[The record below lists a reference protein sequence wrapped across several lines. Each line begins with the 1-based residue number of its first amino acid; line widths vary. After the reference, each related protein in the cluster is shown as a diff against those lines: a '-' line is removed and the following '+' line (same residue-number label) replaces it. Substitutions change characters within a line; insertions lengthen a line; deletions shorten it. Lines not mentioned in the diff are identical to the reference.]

1 MAASPGK
8 RSTSW
13 TNSGVHSPD
22 EIDGAGGKNSS
33 GARRRGM
40 IYGRRS
46 GHKLRQSQAA
56 LVENLL
62 PQLHLTPEQLHETAR
77 EDLFPKPVTDIW
89 LEIGFG
95 GGEHLAWQA
104 DHNRN
109 VGCIGIEPFT
119 NGVAKLL
126 TAIDEQ
132 DLDNVRIFDGDA
144 RLMLA
149 ALPDEFLS
157 RAFVLFPD
165 PWHKKRHNKRRIVNV
180 DTLTQLHRAMK
191 PGGELRIASDIPDYV
206 RWILSHIRRVPGFV
220 WTAEKPSDWR
230 VRPDDWPMTRYEQ
243 KALREGRPPA
253 YLSFRKA

>member
-1 MAASPGK
+1 M
-8 RSTSW
+8 
-13 TNSGVHSPD
+13 NCGVHSPD
-22 EIDGAGGKNSS
+22 DTDGVAGEENPGL
-33 GARRRGM
+33 RRRGM

-46 GHKLRQSQAA
+46 GHKLRQAQAS
-56 LVENLL
+56 LVETLL
-62 PQLHLTPEQLHETAR
+62 PQLHLSPEQLASTAR
-77 EDLFPKPVTDIW
+77 ADLFPRPVADIW

-104 DHNRN
+104 AHNRD

-132 DLDNVRIFDGDA
+132 QLDNIRIYDGDA
-144 RLMLA
+144 RQMLA
-149 ALPDEFLS
+149 TLPDAFLS

-180 DTLTQLHRAMK
+180 DTLTALHRAMK

-220 WTAEKPSDWR
+220 WSAETADDWR
-230 VRPDDWPMTRYEQ
+230 IRPDDWPMTRYEQ